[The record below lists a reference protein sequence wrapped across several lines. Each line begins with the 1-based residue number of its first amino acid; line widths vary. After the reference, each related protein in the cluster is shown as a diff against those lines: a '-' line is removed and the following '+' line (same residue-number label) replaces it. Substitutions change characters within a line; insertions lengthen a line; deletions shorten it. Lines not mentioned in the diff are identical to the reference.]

1 MFKYFE
7 ATVKEKTYRIFFY
20 LANNF
25 WFQRMVLNS
34 LILLIKCPFR
44 VTEFPLSGFDT
55 KS

>member
-7 ATVKEKTYRIFFY
+7 ATVKEKNT
-20 LANNF
+20 NNF

-44 VTEFPLSGFDT
+44 VTELPLSGFDT